1 MRPDQAVGWTL
12 NQTSA
17 ITAIVSSRIFFGNR
31 LGNGTAG
38 TIILPAINYFELPGT
53 RRYNGFE
60 FATFTFNCRA
70 TAASVAVQL
79 SRLIID
85 LFHGTSSTGMYGSQN
100 GFEIT
105 RSSLKYNQGL
115 VYESDDMIYN
125 APVDILMVYPSSSVS

>member
-60 FATFTFNCRA
+60 FATYSFNCRA
-70 TAASVAVQL
+70 SAASVSAL
-79 SRLIID
+79 IGWGRSGWRCPLERRSRPW
-85 LFHGTSSTGMYGSQN
+85 
-100 GFEIT
+100 
-105 RSSLKYNQGL
+105 RR
-115 VYESDDMIYN
+115 
-125 APVDILMVYPSSSVS
+125 APWRA